1 MATAPT
7 IQPPFYDP
15 PIADYPSGQQHSQA
29 WTEYHQ
35 SVSDQLASINANQ
48 GVTDGSA
55 AAAGQVGEYVAAFGS
70 GVGLA
75 NGTPANVATL
85 ALAAG
90 DWDVSG
96 NVQFVATGVLTR
108 VTAGVSTVSDGF
120 DSWSTTVSG
129 TLGSGSSQQIGT
141 GGAVRVIVAA
151 PTTAYLVATAT
162 FTSGGVTANG
172 TIWARRAR

>member
-35 SVSDQLASINANQ
+35 SVADQLASLATNN
-48 GVTDGSA
+48 GVTDGND
-55 AAAGQVGEYVAAFGS
+55 AAAGQVGEYVTASGS

-85 ALAAG
+85 TLAAG

-96 NVQFVATGVLTR
+96 NAQFVATGVLTR
-108 VTAGVSTVSDGF
+108 VTAGVSTVSGGYN
-120 DSWSTTVSG
+120 SWSTTVSG

-141 GGAVRVIVAA
+141 GGAVRVSIAA

-172 TIWARRAR
+172 TIWARRMR